1 MSLVNEKSEYDGAED
16 RMSAHH
22 GQPYLMSPVLLFT
35 LLMVPI
41 VINCFFIVYALV
53 GWILE
58 GRDKFNWS
66 LEAVELASWTA
77 LVVATWCALQLLY
90 ARWKKLPP
98 GHILRISSYGHIV
111 IAVLMTL
118 SVIITV
124 RL

>member
-1 MSLVNEKSEYDGAED
+1 MSSVSEEIKTD
-16 RMSAHH
+16 RVSAHH
-22 GQPYLMSPVLLFT
+22 GKPYLMSPVLLFS

-58 GRDKFNWS
+58 GRDKFNWQ
-66 LEAVELASWTA
+66 LEAIEVA
-77 LVVATWCALQLLY
+77 LWIAAVVIGWCVLQLVY
-90 ARWKKLPP
+90 ARWKQLPRS
-98 GHILRISSYGHIV
+98 HILPISSYGHIF
-111 IAVLMTL
+111 IAVLMAV

>member
-1 MSLVNEKSEYDGAED
+1 MSSVGDETVPD
-16 RMSAHH
+16 RVQEHH
-22 GQPYLMSPVLLFT
+22 GKPYLMSPVLLFSM
-35 LLMVPI
+35 LMVPV

-58 GRDKFNWS
+58 GRDKFNWE
-66 LEAVELASWTA
+66 LEAVRVSFRVALAV
-77 LVVATWCALQLLY
+77 LGWCALQLLY
-90 ARWKKLPP
+90 AKWKQLPG
-98 GHILRISSYGHIV
+98 GHILRISSYGHII

>member
-1 MSLVNEKSEYDGAED
+1 MSEVEEVSPVGRVA
-16 RMSAHH
+16 AHH
-22 GQPYLMSPVLLFT
+22 GQPYRMSPVLLFA
-35 LLMVPI
+35 LLMIPI

-66 LEAVELASWTA
+66 LEAEEVA
-77 LVVATWCALQLLY
+77 LWVAAVVIAWSVLQLLY
-90 ARWKKLPP
+90 ARWKRLPSA
-98 GHILRISSYGHIV
+98 HILRISSYGHIV
-111 IAVLMTL
+111 IAALMTL

>member
-1 MSLVNEKSEYDGAED
+1 MPLISEDNSED
-16 RMSAHH
+16 RVSVHH
-22 GQPYLMSPVLLFT
+22 SKPYSVSPVLLFA
-35 LLMVPI
+35 LLMVPV

-58 GRDKFNWS
+58 GRDKLNWS

-77 LVVATWCALQLLY
+77 LVVVFWCAMQLLY
-90 ARWKKLPP
+90 ARWKKLPS
-98 GHILRISSYGHIV
+98 GHILRISSYGHLF